1 MGLKNGLRFV
11 IQEPEGPF
19 EAGTP
24 PGMLLDPPR
33 SLTVEFALPTHA
45 GVDGKSG
52 QCWLGR
58 VYTHTAWFGII
69 FQRPEAGDGA
79 RGMHLGEG
87 MGPGTD
93 GPDFLV
99 LPNMSLMVCF
109 SKDLNLFLIFK
120 KQAFLHSS
128 ATVI

>member
-99 LPNMSLMVCF
+99 LPNMSPHGMF
-109 SKDLNLFLIFK
+109 F
-120 KQAFLHSS
+120 
-128 ATVI
+128 